1 MSLKASKSC
10 PRLVIAGT
18 SGDSGKTL
26 ISLGLLAG
34 LRQHDYK
41 VAAFKKGPDYI
52 DPAWLNAASGKS
64 VRNLDT
70 FLVDREKVYQ
80 TFAEQSLENGI
91 NVIEGN
97 RGLYDGL
104 DLHGSHST
112 AELAKLLKAPIVL
125 VCNVTKS
132 TRTVAAV
139 VLGMKEMDKEAN
151 IAGIILNQVGGKRHK
166 EIVKESIE
174 KTTGIPVLGA
184 IPRVKNEKL
193 LPSRHLGLITPAEY
207 PEFGDLIK
215 RLGNLVSDNVHIAK
229 LANIAHSASELQYE
243 TETGDRKSESVRGIK
258 IGYFSDTAFT
268 FYYPENLESLQD
280 LGAELLPIS
289 SLENKELPDIDALY
303 IGGGFPETHAER
315 LAENRLLMDAVRK
328 AALDGLPVYAECGG
342 LIYLCNSLTIGESS
356 YPMAGLFD
364 VDLLMN
370 SSPRGHGYSIMS
382 VDQDNPFY
390 PKGTELKGHEFHYTA
405 PSRVGANVKTV
416 MSVTRGSGFKGN
428 RDGLVLKSVWA
439 SYLHLHAS
447 GEQGWSEALVKLASE
462 YKIDR
467 SISGGGAGISSR
479 KAV

>member
-1 MSLKASKSC
+1 MASKSC

-26 ISLGLLAG
+26 VSLGILAG
-34 LRQHDYK
+34 LRQHGYK

-70 FLVDREKVYQ
+70 FLVDREKVYR
-80 TFAEQSLENGI
+80 TFARRAIENGI
-91 NVIEGN
+91 NIIEGN

-104 DLHGSHST
+104 DTHGSHST
-112 AELAKLLKAPIVL
+112 AELAKLLNSPIVL

-132 TRTVAAV
+132 TRTVAGV
-139 VLGMKEMDKEAN
+139 VLGMREMDRKAN
-151 IAGIILNQVGGKRHK
+151 IAGVILNKVGGKRHK
-166 EIVKESIE
+166 DIVKDSIESIT
-174 KTTGIPVLGA
+174 KIPVLGA

-207 PEFGDLIK
+207 PDFADLIEG
-215 RLGNLVSDNVHIAK
+215 LGKLVSDNVDLAALVNIAESAAK
-229 LANIAHSASELQYE
+229 LEYE
-243 TETGDRKSESVRGIK
+243 AEGGREKSGSVPAIK

-268 FYYPENLESLQD
+268 FYYPENLESLQE

-289 SLENKELPDIDALY
+289 SLADRELPDIDALY

-315 LAENRLLMDAVRK
+315 LAGNRILMDAVKK

-342 LIYLCNSLTIGESS
+342 LIYLCSSLTTGESN

-364 VDLLMN
+364 VDLKMN
-370 SSPRGHGYSIMS
+370 SSPQGHGYSIMT
-382 VDQDNPFY
+382 VDRDNPYY
-390 PKGTELKGHEFHYTA
+390 PKGAQLKGHEFHYTS
-405 PSRVGANVKTV
+405 PIRVGRNVNTV
-416 MSVTRGSGFKGN
+416 MSVSRGSGFEGG
-428 RDGLVLKSVWA
+428 RDGLALKAVWA

-462 YKIDR
+462 YKTGK
-467 SISGGGAGISSR
+467 SKSGGGAGVSSR